1 MQNADLGWFTQ
12 RLVHNAITLSQSNQ
26 RGELFFAGVSVQ
38 NKVQSNLFKT
48 DGHILGN
55 AQRPGNRDRLP
66 REWQR
71 HVTKCQAR

>member
-12 RLVHNAITLSQSNQ
+12 RLVHDAITLSQSNQ

-55 AQRPGNRDRLP
+55 AERAAEVEIAFRANCR
-66 REWQR
+66 
-71 HVTKCQAR
+71 VT